1 MMLTAVPGS
10 SGMSLL
16 MIMPKGQI
24 EMTSILTNNSAMAA
38 LQTLRNV
45 NQNLGKTQ
53 DHVSSGLRVGKAAD
67 NAAYWSIATTMKS
80 DNKALSAVSDALG
93 MGAAKLDTAYTAVDS
108 AIDIVGEIKAK
119 LVAASEAGVDK
130 LKLQDEI
137 TQLQAQLYSVAQSAS
152 FNGENWVN
160 NSGGTVSVV
169 SSFVRGTGGAVS
181 IKTTD
186 YNLSGTNTLF
196 NATTSGGILGSAG
209 ASSGKS
215 IYAFTIGNT
224 TTQADIDKLLTD
236 VESALKSMTTLGS
249 QLGSL
254 QQRVDIQ
261 TEFVSSLSDSIDS
274 GIGRLVD
281 ADMEEESSKLSALQT
296 QQQLAIQSLSIA
308 NSSSQNILSLFRS

>member
-1 MMLTAVPGS
+1 
-10 SGMSLL
+10 
-16 MIMPKGQI
+16 
-24 EMTSILTNNSAMAA
+24 MTSINTNNSAMAA

-53 DHVSSGLRVGKAAD
+53 DHVSSGLRVGQAAD

-108 AIDIVGEIKAK
+108 AIDVVGQIKAK

-130 LKLQDEI
+130 TKIQDEI

-169 SSFVRGTGGAVS
+169 SSFVRGTGGTVS

-186 YNLSGTNTLF
+186 YNLGATNTLF
-196 NATTSGGILGSAG
+196 NGSTSGGILGSAG
-209 ASSGKS
+209 SSGQS
-215 IYAFTIGNT
+215 VYGFTIGT
-224 TTQADIDKLLTD
+224 STTQGDLDKLLTD

-254 QQRVDIQ
+254 QTRVDMQ
-261 TEFVSSLSDSIDS
+261 TDFVASLSDSIDS

-308 NSSSQNILSLFRS
+308 NSSSQNILSLFRG

>member
-1 MMLTAVPGS
+1 
-10 SGMSLL
+10 
-16 MIMPKGQI
+16 
-24 EMTSILTNNSAMAA
+24 MTSINTNNSAMAA

-45 NQNLGKTQ
+45 NKGLNETQ
-53 DHVSSGLRVGKAAD
+53 AAVSSGLRVGKASD

-93 MGAAKLDTAYTAVDS
+93 MGAAKIDTAYTAVDS

-119 LVAASEAGVDK
+119 LVAATEKGVDK
-130 LKLQDEI
+130 AKVQDEI
-137 TQLQAQLYSVAQSAS
+137 SQLQAQLYSVAQSAS

-169 SSFVRGTGGAVS
+169 SSFVRGTNGTVS

-186 YNLSGTNTLF
+186 YALSATNTLF
-196 NATTSGGILGSAG
+196 NSATGGILGSTGTNYTAG
-209 ASSGKS
+209 S
-215 IYAFTIGNT
+215 IYSFTISAT
-224 TTQADIDKLLTD
+224 TTQGQIDSLLSD

-254 QQRVDIQ
+254 QKRVDIQ
-261 TEFVSSLSDSIDS
+261 SDFVSSLSDSIDS

-308 NSSSQNILSLFRS
+308 NSSSQNILSLFRG